1 MKTYAYKGYG
11 RDGRTQ
17 RGLVTANNPKDAR
30 ERLAR
35 GGTLSESIT
44 PASESDQR
52 WCARRT
58 RTFGVDIRAMVY
70 HELAALLSAGLSV
83 DQSLDILIDSPELAE
98 HRNILAVV
106 RDDIREGQPL
116 ADALSSRSSGVSP
129 FEKAVIEVG
138 ERAATLDTI
147 FEELAAFLEEQR
159 HLRDKVR
166 NAMIYPAFVV
176 GIGLIIAAFML
187 VTVIP
192 WASSLLEEAGRDV
205 PALTR
210 VMVSTG
216 KVVRFAGPFVAFAL
230 IAGGYWF
237 KHRAGR
243 DRALRCRADQRVFGL
258 PVVGRGYTILSN
270 LRFARTMAMLLR
282 AGVPLLEGMTL
293 AGRATGSPWI
303 ESLVDAE
310 SETVRHGSTLEDS
323 LRRVPPLAGSLP
335 GWVRAGE
342 ASGNLPRLLTNAAER
357 FQRQWES
364 MIARALGLFEP
375 ILILVIGG
383 FVLVVTLSILLP
395 ILSLSH
401 TLE

>member
-11 RDGRTQ
+11 QDGRTQ
-17 RGLVTANNPKDAR
+17 RGLVSANNPKDAR

-44 PASESDQR
+44 PASESDHR
-52 WCARRT
+52 WYARRT
-58 RTFGVDIRAMVY
+58 RNFGVDVRAMVY
-70 HELAALLSAGLSV
+70 HELGALFSAGLSV

-106 RDDIREGQPL
+106 RDEIREGQSL
-116 ADALSSRSSGVSP
+116 ADALSSQSSRVSP
-129 FEKAVIEVG
+129 FEKAIIEVG

-159 HLRDKVR
+159 YLRDKVR

-176 GIGLIIAAFML
+176 GIGLIIAVFML

-210 VMVSTG
+210 AMVSTG
-216 KVVRFAGPFVAFAL
+216 NLVRSAGPFVALAL
-230 IAGGYWF
+230 LAGGFWF
-237 KHRAGR
+237 KHRAR
-243 DRALRCRADQRVFGL
+243 TDRALRCRADQRVFGL
-258 PVVGRGYTILSN
+258 PVAGRGYTILSN

-282 AGVPLLEGMTL
+282 AGVPLLEGMAL

-310 SETVRHGSTLEDS
+310 SETVRHGSTLEDA

-342 ASGNLPRLLTNAAER
+342 ASGDLPRLLTNAAER
-357 FQRQWES
+357 YQRQWES
-364 MIARALGLFEP
+364 MITRALGLFEP